1 MESNPLYR
9 LYLQLKDRVDVL
21 SMQGTVTNGSSN
33 PSMDVSDLLLR
44 IRNLENR
51 PTMEKDLKELTVA
64 VANLKAENSEMK
76 AKLDVLNKFENIE
89 GRLYNLEVE
98 PKVVIE
104 PLVTRLNAL
113 EANDYEKRLTALES
127 RFSSVEQFNNQI
139 PDLTYRIGEMEKRP
153 DLSQRLNAL
162 ESIVSSS
169 KN

>member
-1 MESNPLYR
+1 MENNPLYR
-9 LYLQLKDRVDVL
+9 LYIQLKDRVDVL
-21 SMQGTVTNGSSN
+21 SMQGNITNGSGDS
-33 PSMDVSDLLLR
+33 STDVSDLVLR
-44 IRNLENR
+44 LRNLENR
-51 PTMEKDLKELTVA
+51 PTMEKELKELSAA
-64 VANLKAENSEMK
+64 VTNLKAENSELK

-113 EANDYEKRLTALES
+113 EANDYEQRLTTLES
-127 RFSSVEQFNNQI
+127 RLESVEQFNNQI
-139 PDLTYRIGEMEKRP
+139 PDLLYRIGEIEKRP

-162 ESIVSSS
+162 ESIISSS

>member
-1 MESNPLYR
+1 MENNPLYR
-9 LYLQLKDRVDVL
+9 LYIQLKERVDIL
-21 SMQGTVTNGSSN
+21 SMQGNVNNGSGNS
-33 PSMDVSDLLLR
+33 SIDVSDLVLR

-51 PTMEKDLKELTVA
+51 PTMENDLKELA
-64 VANLKAENSEMK
+64 ASVANLKAENSDLK

-104 PLVTRLNAL
+104 PLVNRLNLL
-113 EANDYEKRLTALES
+113 EANDYEKQLTALES
-127 RFSSVEQFNNQI
+127 RLSSVEQYNNQI
-139 PDLTYRIGEMEKRP
+139 PDLLYRISEMEKRP
-153 DLSQRLNAL
+153 DLTQRLNAL

>member
-1 MESNPLYR
+1 MENNPLYR
-9 LYLQLKDRVDVL
+9 LYIQLKDRVDVL
-21 SMQGTVTNGSSN
+21 SMQGNVINGSGDS
-33 PSMDVSDLLLR
+33 STDVSDLVLR
-44 IRNLENR
+44 LRNLENR
-51 PTMEKDLKELTVA
+51 PTMEKELKELSAA
-64 VANLKAENSEMK
+64 VTNLKAENSELK

-113 EANDYEKRLTALES
+113 EANDYEQRLTTLES
-127 RFSSVEQFNNQI
+127 RLESVEQFNNQI
-139 PDLTYRIGEMEKRP
+139 PDLLYRIGEIEKRP

-162 ESIVSSS
+162 ESIISSS